1 MFFTEIT
8 GVNQMALGQVTASQF
23 QEELDKRFHIKT
35 DDPEVKQWFEQMDYD
50 RAGLMNLFSWNG
62 LIKMDKMIS
71 DVFKVINIR
80 TGKIEKVI
88 SCLTREEEE
97 MFKVRIPCGAK
108 FVQAIFADH

>member
-8 GVNQMALGQVTASQF
+8 GESGPMALGQVTAEQF

-35 DDPEVKQWFEQMDYD
+35 DDPEVQKWFEQMDYD
-50 RAGLMNLFSWNG
+50 KAGLMNLFSWNG

-88 SCLTREEEE
+88 TCLTREEEE
-97 MFKVRIPCGAK
+97 MFKVRK
-108 FVQAIFADH
+108 L

>member
-35 DDPEVKQWFEQMDYD
+35 DDPEVQKWFEQMDYD
-50 RAGLMNLFSWNG
+50 KAGLMNLFSWNG

-88 SCLTREEEE
+88 TCLTREEEE
-97 MFKVRIPCGAK
+97 MFKVRKPTKPVLISTYKC
-108 FVQAIFADH
+108 